1 MEVSVDNFISKGI
14 YINNVIRW
22 ASGFTQ
28 NNSHTVVFL
37 ALADNKKKA
46 IRAAF
51 KDFEDFT
58 CLRFKERKDENDYI
72 EFQKKIKGYGHIFTN
87 IM

>member
-1 MEVSVDNFISKGI
+1 
-14 YINNVIRW
+14 
-22 ASGFTQ
+22 
-28 NNSHTVVFL
+28 VVFL

-72 EFQKKIKGYGHIFTN
+72 EFQKKIKGYGAYFYEYNVDVETPERPNNKVRSEKKQHSTGFFRIL
-87 IM
+87 